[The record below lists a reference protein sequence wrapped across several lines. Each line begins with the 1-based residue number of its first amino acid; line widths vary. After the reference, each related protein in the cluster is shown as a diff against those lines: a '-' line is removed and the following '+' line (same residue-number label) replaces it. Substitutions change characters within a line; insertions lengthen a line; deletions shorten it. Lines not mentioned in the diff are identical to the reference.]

1 MAIKKRNL
9 KVAKAYIKQTR
20 TISFEE
26 QCKNYKSAYA
36 SVERESKPR
45 VSRIA
50 NTNMDR
56 VIRQNKEME
65 SYGKM
70 DLSIF
75 LEESS
80 TPKKPLYLF
89 ETDKIID
96 EERKARLKRSC

>member
-1 MAIKKRNL
+1 MAI
-9 KVAKAYIKQTR
+9 IPIIQPG
-20 TISFEE
+20 
-26 QCKNYKSAYA
+26 
-36 SVERESKPR
+36 ESKPR